1 MNKFKILFVTLILL
15 ITCSCT
21 TQHNSNLYI
30 EQTDNFII
38 TYMYNSS
45 HTRIESKSIYDTS
58 NGITT
63 TYLYYYKTDGY
74 GTYLV
79 DSEVIIVDNNGN
91 ILSGE

>member
-1 MNKFKILFVTLILL
+1 
-15 ITCSCT
+15 
-21 TQHNSNLYI
+21 
-30 EQTDNFII
+30 
-38 TYMYNSS
+38 MYNSN

-79 DSEVIIVDNNGN
+79 DSEVIIVDSNGN